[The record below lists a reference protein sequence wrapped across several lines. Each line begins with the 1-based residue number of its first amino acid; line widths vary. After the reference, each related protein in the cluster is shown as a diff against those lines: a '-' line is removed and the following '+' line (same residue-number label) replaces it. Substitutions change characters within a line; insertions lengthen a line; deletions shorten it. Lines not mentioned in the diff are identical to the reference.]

1 MNNRRLKRRSTVTFL
16 QLLARSSV
24 FEPPRAARSCSDRP
38 PPPPTPP
45 SLQHHLLQ
53 KMPRLLSQG
62 GFGDWSSA
70 IIWAR
75 FCQTR
80 VKGTRHRVP
89 ARSSAR
95 GHCSRCCCCSLNII
109 FFEFFFCY
117 FLFVFSGPGWTTVA
131 IRRILGCASSS
142 RCALPQ
148 PGDVTQEDRCVG
160 QGVQYI
166 IFFPPPTLQS
176 RLELYFNS
184 VLWRVNGKFGHFEEK
199 YTLLFWKCH

>member
-38 PPPPTPP
+38 PPPPPPP

-53 KMPRLLSQG
+53 KMPRLLLQG

-109 FFEFFFCY
+109 FVSFCCY
-117 FLFVFSGPGWTTVA
+117 FCLFSVDRDERLSPHGAYAAALLPLAVRSRSPVTS
-131 IRRILGCASSS
+131 RRKTDA
-142 RCALPQ
+142 
-148 PGDVTQEDRCVG
+148 
-160 QGVQYI
+160 
-166 IFFPPPTLQS
+166 
-176 RLELYFNS
+176 
-184 VLWRVNGKFGHFEEK
+184 
-199 YTLLFWKCH
+199 

>member
-38 PPPPTPP
+38 PPPPPPP

-53 KMPRLLSQG
+53 KMPRLLLQG

-95 GHCSRCCCCSLNII
+95 GHCSRCCCYSLNII
-109 FFEFFFCY
+109 FFGVFVVIFVCFQWTGMNDRRHTAHTRLRFFLSLCAPAARWRHAGRQMRR
-117 FLFVFSGPGWTTVA
+117 SG
-131 IRRILGCASSS
+131 SSI
-142 RCALPQ
+142 
-148 PGDVTQEDRCVG
+148 
-160 QGVQYI
+160 YN
-166 IFFPPPTLQS
+166 FFPPANTTEPAGTL
-176 RLELYFNS
+176 F
-184 VLWRVNGKFGHFEEK
+184 
-199 YTLLFWKCH
+199 